1 MFYTKR
7 VTTAF
12 LWTSLLLFLP
22 NFLPAADY
30 ISVVD
35 KEKGASIANIRT
47 IEAGRYHY
55 VSVDELARA
64 LSFQVNSDSR
74 KKQIELQ
81 MLDNTV
87 RLTAFSP
94 FIKINSRLVQIPI
107 SVLYR
112 NGTFYIPL
120 EFFIPLLSDLSI
132 AVEYSREHREIYF
145 GSRTENLVSV
155 EIIDLDN
162 GTLARIQ
169 CQTLF
174 KRSNIFTSDSNDW
187 FYIDFYGGKVDTSGT
202 FDIVNK
208 SNFIYNVIPIQL
220 SDETCRLS
228 FQYRGQ
234 IIERQVY
241 VDEEQK
247 QVVISLR
254 TREEISDSLLDELAK
269 ERQKWEIDTI
279 VIDPGHGGK
288 DPGAIGRAGT
298 YEKYIVLEIAKELK
312 KQLQRNL
319 NANVVLTRDRDRFIP
334 LRQRTK
340 FANEMGGKLFVS
352 IHADAN
358 RVRSVNG
365 FTVYFMGPAKTEQA
379 REVAQFENSVIRF
392 EESKDPYES
401 ISDLSF
407 ILGANAQNAYN
418 KESQDLAALIERELS
433 LHCDMKSH
441 GVRQAGFYV
450 LYGASMPNVL
460 IETGYISNYRDERKL
475 QDKNFQKNIARAIC
489 NGILHFKRRYESL

>member
-1 MFYTKR
+1 MFYIKR

-35 KEKGASIANIRT
+35 KKNGASIANIRT

-55 VSVDELARA
+55 VSAEELARA
-64 LSFQVNSDSR
+64 LSFQVHSDLR
-74 KKQIELQ
+74 KKQIALQ
-81 MLDNTV
+81 LLDNTF

-94 FIKINSRLVQIPI
+94 FIKVNSRLCQIPI

-120 EFFIPLLSDLSI
+120 EFFMPLLSDLSI
-132 AVEYSREHREIYF
+132 PVEYSREHLEIYF
-145 GSRTENLVSV
+145 GSRNENLVNV

-169 CQTLF
+169 GQTF

-187 FYIDFYGGKVDTSGT
+187 FYIDFYGGKVDTSGK
-202 FDIVNK
+202 FNIVNK

-234 IIERQVY
+234 IKERQVY
-241 VDEEQK
+241 VDEEQR

-254 TREEISDSLLDELAK
+254 TREKISDSLLDELEK

-288 DPGAIGRAGT
+288 DPGAIGRGGA
-298 YEKYIVLEIAKELK
+298 YEKYIVFEIARELK

-319 NANVVLTRDRDRFIP
+319 NANVVLTRNRDRFVP

-340 FANEMGGKLFVS
+340 FANEMGGKLFIS

-365 FTVYFMGPAKTEQA
+365 FTVYFMGSAKTEQA
-379 REVAQFENSVIRF
+379 RKVAQFENSVIRF
-392 EESKDPYES
+392 EESQDPYES

-475 QDKNFQKNIARAIC
+475 QDKNFQKKIARAIC
-489 NGILHFKRRYESL
+489 NGILHFKKRYESL